1 MVTCVLSS
9 VDCRDGNLYSTI
21 HITWQLGRRCGADPS
36 LESVV
41 DGSRAYD
48 GKSYSDLVDV
58 WRKCLASPD
67 IEDGNSGAR
76 RRLEELAESLQD
88 VYCLKVG
95 WRS

>member
-1 MVTCVLSS
+1 M
-9 VDCRDGNLYSTI
+9 
-21 HITWQLGRRCGADPS
+21 
-36 LESVV
+36 
-41 DGSRAYD
+41 
-48 GKSYSDLVDV
+48 DV

-95 WRS
+95 WRSCKI